1 MKKTFT
7 LLLCLLALTALFVS
21 CTGGSAETLAH
32 VRLSVDTERSRTLG
46 GSEISSVTQ
55 YRFTL
60 SNNDDTSISYSTVM
74 AKESDGVYD
83 IGGIMP
89 GHYNIFAEALNKDN
103 MVLST
108 CTLEDI
114 YFHKGNNSFTVTF
127 STLHGN
133 GGLSI
138 ALVWNPI
145 VFASGSG
152 AVEPV
157 ITATLKAES
166 GGNDINVDVSSD
178 KLNEGKATLTKSDL
192 RAGSY
197 FLTVSFKV
205 GNTEYFSSVDAV
217 RIVDGNTTTG
227 TIDYSK
233 SGHLTQVITIVDNTI
248 TPIVGTITANRTYQP
263 GEHGQGGVTFTL
275 TLSNLPS
282 GTSESDV
289 KVKWYGDGFH
299 MSNLDDKKVVTF
311 SPFFGYARY
320 TAVMY
325 VEGKNGS
332 LGSAEIIY
340 NYPL

>member
-46 GSEISSVTQ
+46 SSEISSVTQ

-60 SNNDDTSISYSTVM
+60 SNTDDTSITYSTVM

-89 GHYNIFAEALNKDN
+89 GHYTIVAEALNKDN
-103 MVLST
+103 KVLST
-108 CTLEDI
+108 CTLENK

-127 STLHGN
+127 STLYGN

-145 VFASGSG
+145 VFASESG
-152 AVEPV
+152 AVNPV

-166 GGNDINVDVSSD
+166 GGTDINVDVSSD

-233 SGHLTQVITIVDNTI
+233 SGHLTQVITIEDNTI

-282 GTSESDV
+282 GTTESEV
-289 KVKWYGDGFH
+289 KIKWYGDGYH
-299 MSNLDDKKVVTF
+299 MSSLDNQKEITF

>member
-1 MKKTFT
+1 MEV
-7 LLLCLLALTALFVS
+7 A
-21 CTGGSAETLAH
+21 
-32 VRLSVDTERSRTLG
+32 
-46 GSEISSVTQ
+46 
-55 YRFTL
+55 
-60 SNNDDTSISYSTVM
+60 
-74 AKESDGVYD
+74 
-83 IGGIMP
+83 
-89 GHYNIFAEALNKDN
+89 
-103 MVLST
+103 
-108 CTLEDI
+108 
-114 YFHKGNNSFTVTF
+114 
-127 STLHGN
+127 
-133 GGLSI
+133 
-138 ALVWNPI
+138 
-145 VFASGSG
+145 
-152 AVEPV
+152 
-157 ITATLKAES
+157 
-166 GGNDINVDVSSD
+166 SD

-233 SGHLTQVITIVDNTI
+233 SGHLTQVINIVDNTI
-248 TPIVGTITANRTYQP
+248 TPIVGTITADKTFKP

-282 GTSESDV
+282 GTTESEV
-289 KVKWYGDGFH
+289 KIKWYGDGYH
-299 MSNLDDKKVVTF
+299 MSDLDDKKVITF

>member
-46 GSEISSVTQ
+46 SSEISSVTQ

-60 SNNDDTSISYSTVM
+60 SNTDDTSITYSTVM

-89 GHYNIFAEALNKDN
+89 GHYTIVAEALNKDN
-103 MVLST
+103 KVLST
-108 CTLEDI
+108 CTLENK

-127 STLHGN
+127 STLYGN

-145 VFASGSG
+145 VFASESG
-152 AVEPV
+152 AVNPV

-166 GGNDINVDVSSD
+166 GGTDINVDVSSD

-248 TPIVGTITANRTYQP
+248 TPIVGTITASKTYQP

-282 GTSESDV
+282 GTTESEV
-289 KVKWYGDGFH
+289 KIKWYGDGYH
-299 MSNLDDKKVVTF
+299 MSNLDNQKVITF

>member
-60 SNNDDTSISYSTVM
+60 TKTDDTSISYSTVM

-83 IGGIMP
+83 IEGIMP
-89 GHYNIFAEALNKDN
+89 GNYNIFAEALNKDN
-103 MVLST
+103 KVLST
-108 CTLEDI
+108 CNLENK
-114 YFHKGNNSFTVTF
+114 YFYKGNNSFTVTF
-127 STLHGN
+127 STLYGN

-138 ALVWNPI
+138 ALVWNPKA
-145 VFASGSG
+145 FASDNKTVNP
-152 AVEPV
+152 A
-157 ITATLKAES
+157 ITATLKAEN
-166 GGNDINVDVSSD
+166 GDTNINVDVSSD

-205 GNTEYFSSVDAV
+205 GNTEIFSSVDAV

-233 SGHLTQVITIVDNTI
+233 SGHLTQVITIEDNTI